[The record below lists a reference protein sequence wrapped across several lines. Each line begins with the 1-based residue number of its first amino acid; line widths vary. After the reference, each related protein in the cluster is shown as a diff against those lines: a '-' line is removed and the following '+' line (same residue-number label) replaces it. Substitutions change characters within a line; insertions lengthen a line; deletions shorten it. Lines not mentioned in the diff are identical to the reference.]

1 MNKIKICG
9 ITNTNDALECVKLKV
24 DFIGFIFY
32 KKSKRFINLEQAQA
46 IIKSLNTKINKVGVF
61 VNESTQVINEYVEA
75 LGLDYVQLHGEEQ
88 PKMIEE
94 IKCKTIKAFSVGS
107 SSLKEVVL
115 EYDSEYWLFDSSDDI
130 LKGGTGKSF
139 DWNLI
144 TDIDSKNKIIL
155 SGGLNENN
163 IVSAIENRNI
173 NFFDICSGVE
183 SSPGHKDIQKLK
195 SIVNLVKSWV
205 IF

>member
-32 KKSKRFINLEQAQA
+32 KKSKRFINLEQAQT
-46 IIKSLNTKINKVGVF
+46 IIKSLNTEINKVGVF
-61 VNESTQVINEYVEA
+61 VNETTQVINEYVKA

-115 EYDSEYWLFDSSDDI
+115 EYDSEYWLFDSSDDN

-173 NFFDICSGVE
+173 NFLCNFILLNGTR
-183 SSPGHKDIQKLK
+183 
-195 SIVNLVKSWV
+195 
-205 IF
+205 IFSD

>member
-61 VNESTQVINEYVEA
+61 VNETTQVINEYVKA

-115 EYDSEYWLFDSSDDI
+115 EYDSEYWLFDSSDDN

-144 TDIDSKNKIIL
+144 ADIDSKNKIIL

-195 SIVNLVKSWV
+195 SIVNLVKS
-205 IF
+205 

>member
-32 KKSKRFINLEQAQA
+32 KKSKRFINLEQAQT
-46 IIKSLNTKINKVGVF
+46 IIKSLNTEINKVGVF
-61 VNESTQVINEYVEA
+61 VNETTQVINEYVKA
-75 LGLDYVQLHGEEQ
+75 LGLDYVQLHGEEE

-115 EYDSEYWLFDSSDDI
+115 EYDSEYWLFDSSDDN

-195 SIVNLVKSWV
+195 SIVNLVKS
-205 IF
+205 

>member
-32 KKSKRFINLEQAQA
+32 KKSKRFINLEQAQT
-46 IIKSLNTKINKVGVF
+46 IIKSLNTEINKVGVF
-61 VNESTQVINEYVEA
+61 VNETTQVINEYVEA

-115 EYDSEYWLFDSSDDI
+115 EYDSEYWLFDSSDDN

-195 SIVNLVKSWV
+195 SIVNLVKS
-205 IF
+205 

>member
-46 IIKSLNTKINKVGVF
+46 IIKSLNTEINKVGVF
-61 VNESTQVINEYVEA
+61 VNETTQVINEYVKA

-115 EYDSEYWLFDSSDDI
+115 EYDSEYWLFDSSDDN

-195 SIVNLVKSWV
+195 SIVNLVKS
-205 IF
+205 

>member
-32 KKSKRFINLEQAQA
+32 KKSKRFINLEQAQT
-46 IIKSLNTKINKVGVF
+46 IIKSLNTEINKVGVF
-61 VNESTQVINEYVEA
+61 VNETTQVINEYVEA

-115 EYDSEYWLFDSSDDI
+115 EYDSEYWLFDSSDDN

>member
-32 KKSKRFINLEQAQA
+32 KKSKRFINLEQAQT
-46 IIKSLNTKINKVGVF
+46 IIKSLNTEINKVGVF
-61 VNESTQVINEYVEA
+61 VNETTQVINEYVKA

-115 EYDSEYWLFDSSDDI
+115 EYDSEYWLFDSSDDN

>member
-32 KKSKRFINLEQAQA
+32 KKSKRFINLEQAQT
-46 IIKSLNTKINKVGVF
+46 IIKSLNTEINKVGVF
-61 VNESTQVINEYVEA
+61 VNETTQVINEYVKA

-115 EYDSEYWLFDSSDDI
+115 EYDSEYWLFDSSDDN

-195 SIVNLVKSWV
+195 SIVNLVKS
-205 IF
+205 

>member
-32 KKSKRFINLEQAQA
+32 KKSKRFINLEQAQT
-46 IIKSLNTKINKVGVF
+46 IIKSLNTEINKVGVF
-61 VNESTQVINEYVEA
+61 VNETTQVINEYVKA

-115 EYDSEYWLFDSSDDI
+115 EYDSEYWLFDSSDDN

-173 NFFDICSGVE
+173 NFFDMCSGVE

-195 SIVNLVKSWV
+195 SIVNLVKS
-205 IF
+205 

>member
-195 SIVNLVKSWV
+195 SIVNLVKS
-205 IF
+205 

>member
-24 DFIGFIFY
+24 DFILFIFY

-61 VNESTQVINEYVEA
+61 VNETTQVINEYVEA

-88 PKMIEE
+88 PKMLKE

-107 SSLKEVVL
+107 SSLKEIVL
-115 EYDSEYWLFDSSDDI
+115 EYDSEYWLFDSSDDN

-144 TDIDSKNKIIL
+144 ADIDSKNKIIL

-195 SIVNLVKSWV
+195 SIVNLVKS
-205 IF
+205 

>member
-32 KKSKRFINLEQAQA
+32 KKSKRFINLEQAQT
-46 IIKSLNTKINKVGVF
+46 IIKSLNTEINKVGVF
-61 VNESTQVINEYVEA
+61 VNETTQVINEYVKA

-115 EYDSEYWLFDSSDDI
+115 EYDSEYWLFDSSDDN

-195 SIVNLVKSWV
+195 AIVNLVKS
-205 IF
+205 

>member
-115 EYDSEYWLFDSSDDI
+115 EYDSEYWLFDSSDDN

-195 SIVNLVKSWV
+195 SIVNLVKS
-205 IF
+205 

>member
-61 VNESTQVINEYVEA
+61 VNETTQVINEYVEA

-115 EYDSEYWLFDSSDDI
+115 EYDSEYWLFDSSDDN

-195 SIVNLVKSWV
+195 SIVNLVKS
-205 IF
+205 

>member
-46 IIKSLNTKINKVGVF
+46 IIKSLNTEINKVGVF
-61 VNESTQVINEYVEA
+61 VNETTQVINEYVEA

-115 EYDSEYWLFDSSDDI
+115 EYDSEYWLFDSSDDN

-195 SIVNLVKSWV
+195 SIVNLVKS
-205 IF
+205 

>member
-1 MNKIKICG
+1 M
-9 ITNTNDALECVKLKV
+9 
-24 DFIGFIFY
+24 
-32 KKSKRFINLEQAQA
+32 
-46 IIKSLNTKINKVGVF
+46 
-61 VNESTQVINEYVEA
+61 
-75 LGLDYVQLHGEEQ
+75 HGEEQ

-115 EYDSEYWLFDSSDDI
+115 EYDSEYWLFDSSDDN

-195 SIVNLVKSWV
+195 SIVNLVKS
-205 IF
+205 

>member
-32 KKSKRFINLEQAQA
+32 KKSKRFINLEQAQT
-46 IIKSLNTKINKVGVF
+46 IIKSLNTEINKVGVF
-61 VNESTQVINEYVEA
+61 VNETTQVINEYVKA

-115 EYDSEYWLFDSSDDI
+115 EYDSEYWLFDSSDDN
-130 LKGGTGKSF
+130 LKGGTGKGF

-195 SIVNLVKSWV
+195 SIVNLVKS
-205 IF
+205 

>member
-32 KKSKRFINLEQAQA
+32 KKSKRFINLEQAQT
-46 IIKSLNTKINKVGVF
+46 IIKSLNTEINKVGVF
-61 VNESTQVINEYVEA
+61 VNETTQVINEYVKA

-195 SIVNLVKSWV
+195 SIVNLVKS
-205 IF
+205 